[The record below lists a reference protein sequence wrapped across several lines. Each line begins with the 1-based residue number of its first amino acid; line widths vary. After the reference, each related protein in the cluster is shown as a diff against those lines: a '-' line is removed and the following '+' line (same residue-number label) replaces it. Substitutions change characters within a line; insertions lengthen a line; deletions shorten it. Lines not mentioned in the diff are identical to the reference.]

1 MMNAMYMKTDCM
13 LPTPNCD
20 VLDGRLYLPIGA
32 LLGMWTDVDGC
43 TQTGAKLLVEV
54 LMGRHKLL
62 SRKDTEFPTRQD
74 KQQASISRPYH
85 DTIRRVLI

>member
-1 MMNAMYMKTDCM
+1 MGVRREA
-13 LPTPNCD
+13 
-20 VLDGRLYLPIGA
+20 R
-32 LLGMWTDVDGC
+32 
-43 TQTGAKLLVEV
+43 KLLVEV

-74 KQQASISRPYH
+74 KQQASVSRPYH